1 MKKKTFLEKPA
12 YIFSKKAFLIFQEAE
27 LSYISRV
34 VKTKFLILLV
44 LRDNNSCFLSQ
55 ESPAGF
61 FIFHLF
67 EVFRFSL
74 SRLFPCFTF
83 LGYFQVSPFSGVFI
97 FHLSRVFW
105 FFTFLGCFHFSS
117 FSGISFF
124 NFLRCFCVAAPPV
137 LRIWESIFYSQ
148 VLLPDT
154 PSRHLE
160 QPAFFSRIPWEPAV
174 LPWSLQDLSLMFET
188 QTRSICLFE
197 SHSVHQKLYRTL
209 YQLLPNFEPAFS

>member
-1 MKKKTFLEKPA
+1 M
-12 YIFSKKAFLIFQEAE
+12 
-27 LSYISRV
+27 SRV
-34 VKTKFLILLV
+34 VKANFLILLV

-83 LGYFQVSPFSGVFI
+83 LGYFQVSPFSGVLIFHLSRMFSLFIFLRYFI
-97 FHLSRVFW
+97 FHLS
-105 FFTFLGCFHFSS
+105 
-117 FSGISFF
+117 
-124 NFLRCFCVAAPPV
+124 
-137 LRIWESIFYSQ
+137 Q
-148 VLLPDT
+148 VLLCCCTASPTDL
-154 PSRHLE
+154 REHLLL
-160 QPAFFSRIPWEPAV
+160 PGVFTLHSFPPFGTTCFFSRIPWEPAV

-197 SHSVHQKLYRTL
+197 SHSVHQKLYGTL
-209 YQLLPNFEPAFS
+209 YQPLPDFEPAF